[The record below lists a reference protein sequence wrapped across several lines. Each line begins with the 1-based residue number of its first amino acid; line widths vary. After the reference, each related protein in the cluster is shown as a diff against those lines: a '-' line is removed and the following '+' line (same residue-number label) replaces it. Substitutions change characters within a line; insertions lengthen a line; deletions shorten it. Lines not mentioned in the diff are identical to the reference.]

1 MTQALACCL
10 DCCLVL
16 ALALWPFQMATD
28 AHANGLLIVNQPW
41 ARPAAAGKAME
52 VYMDI
57 TSTAGATLVAVASD
71 VSAVARL
78 RPPDRQRIK
87 SPTIALPA
95 GTVVSLAPG
104 SYRVVL
110 LRLNRTLRLADRVR
124 LTLTIEHADAS
135 RQEIAVDAEVRL
147 HSPIEDEL
155 HAHRHAVH

>member
-1 MTQALACCL
+1 MTRALVSCL
-10 DCCLVL
+10 DCCLVMALVL
-16 ALALWPFQMATD
+16 APLQITRAAQG
-28 AHANGLLIVNQPW
+28 NGLLIVNQPW
-41 ARPAAAGKAME
+41 ARPAAAGKATE

-71 VSAVARL
+71 ASAVASL
-78 RPPDRQRIK
+78 RSPDRQRIK

-95 GTVVSLAPG
+95 GIVVSLAPG

-110 LRLNRTLRLADRVR
+110 LRLNRTLRLAGRVR